1 MDRLEFALTKDQ
13 FRKALSL
20 LFDQRPDGDNDP
32 ERGFLAL
39 IFPATG
45 LKRRTLILGDIVEPM
60 PGEVSWSP
68 QRGLTMSHRYYSR
81 AMSLAQSTSGAGLI
95 NVHSH
100 PRPATG
106 ILPPRPSPQDLRTDQ
121 EELCFASRA
130 VGEQRPIAAGVITPG
145 GGISVREYTFRH
157 PRSQAEAVLAAF
169 GAGGASFRYAEHI
182 RVVGPGLRVLR
193 GNPDKPSD
201 NVSIDLSMTDSSA
214 LLWGEAGQRI
224 LAELTIGIAGLG
236 GVGGMLAEHVARLGI
251 GSLVIVDY
259 DRLEDGNFNR
269 SQGATRAESKSGAP
283 KVGVYSRIA
292 AEAATAPNFNVAKY
306 CESVAETEGL
316 RPLLDCDVILAA
328 ADDAFAR
335 QVLDHAAYAH
345 LILIVDGGT
354 TLVANPRTLR
364 LEAGKSQIVSAGP
377 GHACL
382 ECQGVYTREEATV
395 ARESASWGRYLEL
408 GQVQDAADQR
418 ETRAP
423 SVICNNALVAGLLGL
438 RLLALTLRLTP
449 ATMRGIQR
457 YYVEDG
463 TLRWGAIRECKD
475 GCVKNSWLGKG
486 DSHFVP
492 VGIDLRWTELRE
504 KEQEQQKGLLEGI
517 QEQ

>member
-1 MDRLEFALTKDQ
+1 MDKFDFALTEDQ
-13 FRKALSL
+13 FRKILGF
-20 LFDQRPDGDNDP
+20 LFDRRPDGDNDP

-39 IFPATG
+39 VFSASG
-45 LKRRTLILGDIVEPM
+45 LRRRTLILGNIIEPM

-68 QRGLTMSHRYYSR
+68 RRGLTMSHRYYSR
-81 AMSLAQSTSGAGLI
+81 AMSLARCTPGAGLI

-100 PRPATG
+100 PRPVTG
-106 ILPPRPSPQDLRTDQ
+106 ILPPEPSPQDLSTDR

-130 VGEQRPIAAGVITPG
+130 LGEERPIAAGIVTPG
-145 GGISVREYTFRH
+145 GGISVREYAFRH
-157 PRSQAEAVLAAF
+157 PRSQEEAVSPTF
-169 GAGGASFRYAEHI
+169 GPAGASFRYVERI

-193 GNPDKPSD
+193 GNPDNLSD
-201 NVSIDLSMTDSSA
+201 NEAVDISMTESSA

-224 LAELTIGIAGLG
+224 LAQLTVGIAGVG

-251 GSLVIVDY
+251 GALVIVDY
-259 DRLEDGNFNR
+259 DRLEIGNLNR
-269 SQGATRAESKSGAP
+269 SQGATRAESKSGTP
-283 KVGVYSRIA
+283 KVNVYSRIA
-292 AEAATAPNFNVAKY
+292 TEAATAPNFNVAKY
-306 CESVAETEGL
+306 RESVAETEGL

-345 LILIVDGGT
+345 LIPVIDGGT
-354 TLVANPRTLR
+354 TLVANPRTLQ
-364 LEAGKSQIVSAGP
+364 LQAGKSQIVSAGP

-395 ARESASWGRYLEL
+395 ARESASWGRYLDL
-408 GQVQDAADQR
+408 GQVQNPADER

-423 SVICNNALVAGLLGL
+423 SIICNNALVAGLMGL
-438 RLLALTLRLTP
+438 RLLALTLHLTP

-463 TLRWGAIRECKD
+463 TLRWAAIRECKD
-475 GCVKNSWLGKG
+475 GCVKDSWLGKG

-492 VGIDLRWTELRE
+492 VGIDLRWKDLRE
-504 KEQEQQKGLLEGI
+504 KEHEREKKC
-517 QEQ
+517 

>member
-1 MDRLEFALTKDQ
+1 MDRLEFALTEDQ
-13 FRKALSL
+13 FRKVLAF
-20 LFDQRPDGDNDP
+20 LFDPRPVGDNDP

-39 IFPATG
+39 VFPATG
-45 LKRRTLILGDIVEPM
+45 IRRRALILGNIIEPK

-68 QRGLTMSHRYYSR
+68 RRGLTMSHSYYSR
-81 AMSLAQSTSGAGLI
+81 AMSLAQSTAGAGLI

-100 PRPATG
+100 PRPVTG
-106 ILPPRPSPQDLRTDQ
+106 TLPPEPSPQDLNTDR

-130 VGEQRPIAAGVITPG
+130 LGEQRPIAAGIVTPG
-145 GGISVREYTFRH
+145 GGISVREYAFRH
-157 PRSQAEAVLAAF
+157 PKSQEEAVLPEF
-169 GAGGASFRYAEHI
+169 GPAGASFRYAERI
-182 RVVGPGLRVLR
+182 RAVGPGLRIVR
-193 GNPDKPSD
+193 GNPDSLANND
-201 NVSIDLSMTDSSA
+201 AINLLSTESSA

-224 LAELTIGIAGLG
+224 LAELTIGIAGVG
-236 GVGGMLAEHVARLGI
+236 GVGGILAEHIARLGI
-251 GSLVIVDY
+251 GALVIVDY
-259 DRLEDGNFNR
+259 DRLEIGNFNR
-269 SQGATRAESKSGAP
+269 SQGATRSESESATP
-283 KVGVYSRIA
+283 KVNVYSRIA
-292 AEAATAPNFNVAKY
+292 AEGATAPNFSVAKHR
-306 CESVAETEGL
+306 ESVAEMAGL

-345 LILIVDGGT
+345 LIPVIDGGT
-354 TLVANPRTLR
+354 TLVANPRTLQ
-364 LEAGKSQIVSAGP
+364 LQAGKSQIVSAGP

-395 ARESASWGRYLEL
+395 ARESARWGRYLEL
-408 GQVQDAADQR
+408 GQGQKSADQK

-423 SVICNNALVAGLLGL
+423 SVICNNALVAGLMGL

-449 ATMRGIQR
+449 ATMRGTQR

-463 TLRWGAIRECKD
+463 NLRWGAIRECKD

-492 VGIDLRWTELRE
+492 TGIDLRWKELRQTE
-504 KEQEQQKGLLEGI
+504 RELE
-517 QEQ
+517 